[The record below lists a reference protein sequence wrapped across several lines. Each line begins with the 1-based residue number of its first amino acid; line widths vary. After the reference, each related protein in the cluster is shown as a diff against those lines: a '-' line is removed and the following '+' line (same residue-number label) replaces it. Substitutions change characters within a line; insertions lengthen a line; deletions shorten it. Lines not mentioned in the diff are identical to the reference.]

1 MKIFVG
7 NISEEFTEEDLKNLF
22 FEFGEIEE
30 VQIIHD
36 KYTKE
41 SRNFGYI
48 KMPNKE
54 EAWVAIASL
63 NGKDVQGKKILVNQA
78 RKGIEG
84 REEGNRRSG
93 PPRFK

>member
-1 MKIFVG
+1 MKIFIG
-7 NISEEFTEEDLKNLF
+7 NIAAKFTEEDLKNLF
-22 FEFGEIEE
+22 FEFGEIGE
-30 VQIIHD
+30 VQIIYD

-48 KMPNKE
+48 LMPNTE
-54 EAWVAIASL
+54 EAQVAIATL

-84 REEGNRRSG
+84 RDEGNRRSG

>member
-1 MKIFVG
+1 MKIFIG
-7 NISEEFTEEDLKNLF
+7 NITAEFTAQNLKDLF
-22 FEFGEIEE
+22 FEFGEIEN
-30 VQIIHD
+30 VQIIYD

-54 EAWVAIASL
+54 EAQVAIATL

-84 REEGNRRSG
+84 RDEGNRRSG

>member
-7 NISEEFTEEDLKNLF
+7 NIAAEFTEENLKDLF
-22 FEFGEIEE
+22 FEFGEIED
-30 VQIIHD
+30 VQIIYD

-54 EAWVAIASL
+54 EAQFAIATL